1 MQSFSEK
8 LEERY
13 REIFKTPNN
22 DKSYFPQSPL
32 IEDDIALTLNQIDE
46 LKSRG
51 KDTIQSLLESEC
63 YIGTELIQM
72 EARTPRY
79 SPYRFPERAKLQ
91 NRLARIAEERRRFKL
106 THAEKL
112 DSLHN
117 FLLSLLKKHQQL
129 KGVSD

>member
-8 LEERY
+8 LEERC
-13 REIFKTPNN
+13 REIFKIPNN
-22 DKSYFPQSPL
+22 DKSYFLQSPL

-91 NRLARIAEERRRFKL
+91 NRLGRIAEERRRFKL

-112 DSLHN
+112 DTLHN
-117 FLLSLLKKHQQL
+117 QLLSFLKKHRQL
-129 KGVSD
+129 STVGD